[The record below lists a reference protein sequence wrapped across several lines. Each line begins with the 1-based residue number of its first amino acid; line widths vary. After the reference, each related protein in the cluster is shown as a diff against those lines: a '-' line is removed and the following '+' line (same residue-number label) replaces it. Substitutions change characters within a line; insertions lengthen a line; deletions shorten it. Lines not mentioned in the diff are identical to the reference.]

1 MVDFECICR
10 MFLFCHNHEK
20 VVTGS
25 NSSVPY
31 VGLGLTATNEIMK
44 QNTAD
49 ECVGVVWG
57 AHSPC
62 HERGFVVHHS

>member
-1 MVDFECICR
+1 MWPELNVVMFECICR
-10 MFLFCHNHEK
+10 ILFLFCHNHEK

-49 ECVGVVWG
+49 
-57 AHSPC
+57 
-62 HERGFVVHHS
+62 